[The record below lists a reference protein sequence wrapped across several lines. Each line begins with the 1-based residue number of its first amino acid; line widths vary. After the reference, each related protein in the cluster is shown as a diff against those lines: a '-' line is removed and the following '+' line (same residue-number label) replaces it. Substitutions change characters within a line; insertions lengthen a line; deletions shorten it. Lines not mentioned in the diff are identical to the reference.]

1 MHLLTAYMRIVF
13 AGRRSESPPMQAKRP
28 GLQHQYPLIAQ
39 LVPRL
44 PLGWGAQPVVCVQS
58 RCGSLFAWLPAAG
71 FLREGECTCVP
82 RKGRSC

>member
-28 GLQHQYPLIAQ
+28 GLQHRNPLIAQ

-44 PLGWGAQPVVCVQS
+44 PLGWGGVGCPA
-58 RCGSLFAWLPAAG
+58 GSLCSESLWLALRMVAGCGLPA
-71 FLREGECTCVP
+71 
-82 RKGRSC
+82 KGRVHV